1 MLIQKLKIMK
11 IQIQSLHFTADKK
24 LLDFIGKKLNK
35 LDQYY
40 DRIIDSD
47 VILSLDNL
55 NTQIKD
61 KVVVI
66 KTKIPGST
74 LIAKERAKVFEESVD
89 MAIESLKRQLERYKS
104 KLKN

>member
-1 MLIQKLKIMK
+1 MLTLKPKKMK

-24 LLDFIGKKLNK
+24 LLDFISKKMKK
-35 LDQYY
+35 LDQFY

-47 VILSLDNL
+47 VILSLENM

-66 KTKIPGST
+66 RTKIPGT
-74 LIAKERAKVFEESVD
+74 ILIAREKAKVFEESVD
-89 MAIESLKRQLERYKS
+89 LAIESLRRQLERYKT
-104 KLKN
+104 KIKN